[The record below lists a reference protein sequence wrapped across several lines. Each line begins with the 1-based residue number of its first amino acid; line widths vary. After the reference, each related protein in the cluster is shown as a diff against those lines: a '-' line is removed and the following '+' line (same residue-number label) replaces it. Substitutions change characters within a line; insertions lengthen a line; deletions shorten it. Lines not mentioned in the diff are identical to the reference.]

1 MGLADTD
8 IMTAQICAELGS
20 QLGAMFH
27 CSSAGAQVQI
37 RTPFVFPDGD
47 LIDVYWRDTDCG
59 PVVSDLGDTWG
70 WLFINGGNES
80 LTDKQNRAYAAAC
93 KTYGVERRGGVLLA
107 RVSNGN
113 VADVVVR
120 LAQAITA
127 VSQVLDLKPAQET
140 VKTSARQITV
150 KRITTTLQKYRG
162 HGWRYQENCQMA
174 GQSNRDWKLNFM
186 VRTPE
191 QDAALFALHGRKHTG
206 WQWRAIEH
214 AFTAFSD
221 LVPTLN
227 EMNKPTRAVSVID
240 DIDVPW
246 DDEPIELL
254 NSVSAVVRL
263 SDPESLP
270 QAIAERW

>member
-1 MGLADTD
+1 MGIADAGGITPN
-8 IMTAQICAELGS
+8 ICVVLRS
-20 QLGAMFH
+20 QLGALFE
-27 CSSAGAQVQI
+27 CEQAGERVQI
-37 RTPFVFPDGD
+37 RTPFIFPDGD
-47 LIDVYWRDTDCG
+47 LIDLYWRETPQG
-59 PVVSDLGDTWG
+59 QVVSDLGDTRG
-70 WLFINGGNES
+70 WLFISGGNAQ
-80 LTDKQNRAYAAAC
+80 LTRRQLQAYDDAC
-93 KTYGVERRGGVLLA
+93 STYDIERLDSVLLA
-107 RVSNGN
+107 RVADGN
-113 VADVVVR
+113 LADAVVR
-120 LAQAITA
+120 LVQAITA

-174 GQSNRDWKLNFM
+174 GWSNQDWKLDFM

-227 EMNKPTRAVSVID
+227 EMHKPTRAVSVID
-240 DIDVPW
+240 DLDVHW

-270 QAIAERW
+270 QAIAGRW